1 MVSSNREEPNNDY
14 CKSCEKFRSFN
25 ALKSSYSSSCLRENA
40 CKFYFHCSAYACAAS
55 VSVFVGLRCA
65 VRVEWRFSLV
75 EVQRTTTETFI
86 SLAEI
91 FPKWKAKF
99 RVPSYAGR

>member
-1 MVSSNREEPNNDY
+1 M
-14 CKSCEKFRSFN
+14 SCEKFRSFN

-86 SLAEI
+86 SLVI
-91 FPKWKAKF
+91 D
-99 RVPSYAGR
+99 